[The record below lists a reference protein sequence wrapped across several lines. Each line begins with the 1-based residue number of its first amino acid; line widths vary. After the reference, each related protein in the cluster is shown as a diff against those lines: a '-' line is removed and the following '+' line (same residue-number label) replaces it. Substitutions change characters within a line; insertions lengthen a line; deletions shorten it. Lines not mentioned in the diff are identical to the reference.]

1 MAEKRISVRLAAVG
15 GRQVR
20 AELEGIGEAGT
31 KGFGRL
37 SSEMERA
44 NTRLAGFATKAGIA
58 LAAMTAA
65 AAAAGVAMIRSGLD
79 TIGAQADMA
88 ASLKTSVESLQVLTL
103 AGELAGVSLGEI
115 EQATKKL
122 TTRLSEAASGSGSAV
137 GALERLRLSARDLQA
152 LPLDERIATI
162 QGALARLVP
171 EAERAAV
178 ASDLFGDK
186 AALAFLRIDPATL
199 REAAKDVRDFG
210 VAVSG
215 TDAVQIE
222 KTGDAIAK
230 LSLIWLGL
238 TNRLTA
244 AVAPALETIANAL
257 GDAARGTG
265 VLGQAITAV
274 FDNLGRL
281 TAYAA
286 TFAAVMAGRWVAGL
300 AAAALSIKG
309 LATGLVVLRGA
320 LIRTGIGALIVGAG
334 ELVYQFTQ
342 LVGKV
347 GGLGAAFGLLR
358 DVAAEAWDRL
368 ALAATAAWSRVEA
381 GWAGAQAGIY
391 GGLQSALTAV
401 VGWGNSAVGTFQGAF
416 DGVKAI
422 WGALPQAIGDFA
434 YQAANGL
441 IGGVESM
448 LNAVI
453 TRINSFIE
461 GLNAALA
468 LLPEWATGEGGLE
481 IGTLEA
487 VDLSGI
493 ANPFEGAASAAGT
506 AAADAFRAAMGTTYI
521 EAPDLFGGMAEAAR
535 GRAAGYAEAAGML
548 SAAASRPMT
557 AWEALKTAITGAG
570 REGADALA
578 GTAEAAGAVSDGF
591 DAAGQAAG
599 GAGGAAKKAAE
610 EAAKGW
616 AQVTKSL
623 AEYAK
628 GAMDWGK
635 GLGETLTSTFS
646 SAESAFRQFVTTGKF
661 DFKSLVSSILA
672 DLATLAF
679 KNAVLGPLAS
689 ALSGVFGG
697 GVFGGGAAAAA
708 NPMVNASIWHRGG
721 LVAAGAPMRAVPVTA
736 FADAPR
742 LHSGGWAGLKPDEV
756 PAILQRGERVL
767 NRREAVGY
775 GRGASVG
782 TGVTV
787 NIDARG
793 AQMGVAEQIDARLR
807 AAIPEIA
814 RIAKESVADGRR
826 RGQVI

>member
-44 NTRLAGFATKAGIA
+44 NARLAGFATKAGIA

-137 GALERLRLSARDLQA
+137 GALERLKLSARDLQA

-162 QGALARLVP
+162 QDALARLVP

-210 VAVSG
+210 VAVSA

-222 KTGDAIAK
+222 RTGDAIAK

-257 GDAARGTG
+257 GDAARGSG
-265 VLGQAITAV
+265 MLGQAITAV

-281 TAYAA
+281 TTYAA
-286 TFAAVMAGRWVAGL
+286 TFATVMVGRWVVGL
-300 AAAALSIKG
+300 AAGALSVKG
-309 LATGLVVLRGA
+309 LATALVFLRGA

-334 ELVYQFTQ
+334 ELVYQFNQ

-347 GGLGAAFGLLR
+347 GGVGAAFGLLR

-368 ALAATAAWSRVEA
+368 ALVATAAWSRVEA
-381 GWAGAQAGIY
+381 GWANAQAGIY
-391 GGLQSALTAV
+391 DGLQSALSAV
-401 VGWGNSAVGTFQGAF
+401 VGWGNNAVGTFQGAF

-448 LNAVI
+448 LNAVV
-453 TRINSFIE
+453 TRINAFIE

-468 LLPEWATGEGGLE
+468 LLPHWATGEGGLK

-487 VDLSGI
+487 VDLGGI
-493 ANPFEGAASAAGT
+493 ANLFEGAASAAGT
-506 AAADAFRAAMGTTYI
+506 AAADAFRAAMGKTYI

-535 GRAAGYAEAAGML
+535 ARAAGYDVAGGML
-548 SAAASRPMT
+548 SEAASRPMT
-557 AWEALKTAITGAG
+557 AWEALKAAITGAG
-570 REGADALA
+570 TEGEGVLNGAAA
-578 GTAEAAGAVSDGF
+578 AAGALSDGF
-591 DAAGQAAG
+591 EDAGRSAG
-599 GAGGAAKKAAE
+599 GAGGAAKAAAE
-610 EAAKGW
+610 EAATGW

-623 AEYAK
+623 ADYAK

-635 GLGETLTSTFS
+635 GLGETLTSAFS

-697 GVFGGGAAAAA
+697 GIFGGGAAVAA
-708 NPMVNASIWHRGG
+708 NPMVNASIWHKGG
-721 LVAAGAPMRAVPVTA
+721 MVSAGAPMRTVPVTA

-742 LHSGGWAGLKPDEV
+742 MHSGGWAGLRPDEV

-767 NRREAVGY
+767 NRREAAGY
-775 GRGASVG
+775 GRGASAG

-793 AQMGVAEQIDARLR
+793 AQMGVAEQIDAHLR

>member
-1 MAEKRISVRLAAVG
+1 
-15 GRQVR
+15 
-20 AELEGIGEAGT
+20 
-31 KGFGRL
+31 
-37 SSEMERA
+37 MERA
-44 NTRLAGFATKAGIA
+44 NARLAGFATKAGIA

-137 GALERLRLSARDLQA
+137 GALKRLHLSARDLQA

-162 QGALARLVP
+162 QDALARLVP

-210 VAVSG
+210 VAVSA

-222 KTGDAIAK
+222 RTGDAIAK

-257 GDAARGTG
+257 GDAARGSG
-265 VLGQAITAV
+265 VLGEAITAV

-281 TAYAA
+281 TTYAA
-286 TFAAVMAGRWVAGL
+286 IFATVMAGRWVAGL
-300 AAAALSIKG
+300 AAAALSVKG
-309 LATGLVVLRGA
+309 LATALVFLRGA
-320 LIRTGIGALIVGAG
+320 FIRTGIGALIVGAG

-347 GGLGAAFGLLR
+347 GGVGAAFGLLR

-381 GWAGAQAGIY
+381 GWANAQAGIY
-391 GGLQSALTAV
+391 DGLQSALTAV

-416 DGVKAI
+416 DAVKAI

-448 LNAVI
+448 LNAVV
-453 TRINSFIE
+453 TRINGFIE

-468 LLPEWATGEGGLE
+468 LLPDWATGEGGLK

-487 VDLSGI
+487 VDLGGI

-521 EAPDLFGGMAEAAR
+521 DAPDLLGGMADAAR
-535 GRAAGYAEAAGML
+535 SRAAGFGEAAGML
-548 SAAASRPMT
+548 SEAASRPMT
-557 AWEALKTAITGAG
+557 AWEALRAAMTGAG
-570 REGADALA
+570 AEGEDALNGA
-578 GTAEAAGAVSDGF
+578 AAAAGALSDGF
-591 DAAGQAAG
+591 EDAGRSAG
-599 GAGGAAKKAAE
+599 GAGGAAKAAAE
-610 EAAKGW
+610 EAATGW

-623 AEYAK
+623 ADYAK

-635 GLGETLTSTFS
+635 GLGETLTSAFS

-679 KNAVLGPLAS
+679 RNAVLGPLAS

-697 GVFGGGAAAAA
+697 GSLTAAVSHAGGIVGLSGHRRDVPALAFAAA
-708 NPMVNASIWHRGG
+708 
-721 LVAAGAPMRAVPVTA
+721 
-736 FADAPR
+736 PR
-742 LHSGGWAGLKPDEV
+742 MHSGGWAGLRPDEV
-756 PAILQRGERVL
+756 PTILQRGERVL
-767 NRREAVGY
+767 NRREAADY
-775 GRGASVG
+775 GRGSQAGAAVSIH
-782 TGVTV
+782 
-787 NIDARG
+787 IDARG

>member
-137 GALERLRLSARDLQA
+137 GALERLHLSARDLQA
-152 LPLDERIATI
+152 LPLDERIVTI
-162 QGALARLVP
+162 QDALARLVP

-210 VAVSG
+210 VAVSAS
-215 TDAVQIE
+215 DAVQIE
-222 KTGDAIAK
+222 RTGDAIAK

-265 VLGQAITAV
+265 VLGQAITAI

-281 TAYAA
+281 TTYAA
-286 TFAAVMAGRWVAGL
+286 TFATVMAGRWVAGL
-300 AAAALSIKG
+300 AAAALSVKG
-309 LATGLVVLRGA
+309 LATGLVLLRGA

-347 GGLGAAFGLLR
+347 GGVGAAFGLLR
-358 DVAAEAWDRL
+358 DVAAEAWDRI

-381 GWAGAQAGIY
+381 GWANAQAGIY
-391 GGLQSALTAV
+391 DGLQSALTAV

-448 LNAVI
+448 LNAVVR
-453 TRINSFIE
+453 RINGFIE

-468 LLPEWATGEGGLE
+468 LLPDWATGEAGLK

-487 VDLSGI
+487 VDLGGI

-521 EAPDLFGGMAEAAR
+521 ETPDLFGGMAEAAR
-535 GRAAGYAEAAGML
+535 GRAAGYGEAAGML
-548 SAAASRPMT
+548 SEAAARPMA
-557 AWEALKTAITGAG
+557 AWETLKAAITGAG
-570 REGADALA
+570 TEGENALNGA
-578 GTAEAAGAVSDGF
+578 AAAAGALSDGF
-591 DAAGQAAG
+591 DDAGRSAG
-599 GAGGAAKKAAE
+599 GAGGAAKAAAE
-610 EAAKGW
+610 EAATGW

-623 AEYAK
+623 ADYAK
-628 GAMDWGK
+628 GAMDWGVRRRK
-635 GLGETLTSTFS
+635 IWNRGPDFG
-646 SAESAFRQFVTTGKF
+646 AESSG
-661 DFKSLVSSILA
+661 SSVS
-672 DLATLAF
+672 
-679 KNAVLGPLAS
+679 GY
-689 ALSGVFGG
+689 
-697 GVFGGGAAAAA
+697 AA
-708 NPMVNASIWHRGG
+708 
-721 LVAAGAPMRAVPVTA
+721 
-736 FADAPR
+736 
-742 LHSGGWAGLKPDEV
+742 
-756 PAILQRGERVL
+756 
-767 NRREAVGY
+767 
-775 GRGASVG
+775 
-782 TGVTV
+782 
-787 NIDARG
+787 
-793 AQMGVAEQIDARLR
+793 
-807 AAIPEIA
+807 
-814 RIAKESVADGRR
+814 
-826 RGQVI
+826 

>member
-20 AELEGIGEAGT
+20 VELEGIGEAGT

-44 NTRLAGFATKAGIA
+44 NTRLAGFASKAGIA
-58 LAAMTAA
+58 LAAMTTA

-137 GALERLRLSARDLQA
+137 GALERLHLSAQDLQA

-162 QGALARLVP
+162 QDALARLVP

-210 VAVSG
+210 VAVSA

-222 KTGDAIAK
+222 RTGDAIAK

-265 VLGQAITAV
+265 VLGQAIMAV

-281 TAYAA
+281 TTYAA
-286 TFAAVMAGRWVAGL
+286 TFATVMAGRWVAGL
-300 AAAALSIKG
+300 AAAALSVKG

-342 LVGKV
+342 LVAKV
-347 GGLGAAFGLLR
+347 GGVGATFGLLR
-358 DVAAEAWDRL
+358 DVAAEAWDSL

-381 GWAGAQAGIY
+381 GRANAQASIY
-391 GGLQSALTAV
+391 DGLQSALSAI
-401 VGWGNSAVGTFQGAF
+401 VGWGNSAVGTFQGTF
-416 DGVKAI
+416 DGMKAI

-434 YQAANGL
+434 YRAANGL

-448 LNAVI
+448 LNAVV
-453 TRINSFIE
+453 TRINGFIE

-468 LLPEWATGEGGLE
+468 LLPDWATGEGGLK

-487 VDLSGI
+487 VDLGGI
-493 ANPFEGAASAAGT
+493 ANPFEGAATAAGT
-506 AAADAFRAAMGTTYI
+506 AAADAFRAAMSTTYI

-535 GRAAGYAEAAGML
+535 GRAAGYGEAAGML
-548 SAAASRPMT
+548 SEAAARPMT
-557 AWEALKTAITGAG
+557 AWEALKAAITGAG
-570 REGADALA
+570 TEGENALNGA
-578 GTAEAAGAVSDGF
+578 AAAAGALSDGF
-591 DAAGQAAG
+591 EDAGQAAG
-599 GAGGAAKKAAE
+599 GAGDAAKKAAE
-610 EAAKGW
+610 EAATGW

-623 AEYAK
+623 ADYAK

-635 GLGETLTSTFS
+635 GLGETLTSAFS
-646 SAESAFRQFVTTGKF
+646 SAETAFRQFVTTGKF

-697 GVFGGGAAAAA
+697 GIFGGGAAAAA
-708 NPMVNASIWHRGG
+708 NPMVNASIWHTGG
-721 LVAAGAPMRAVPVTA
+721 MVGAGAPMRAVPITA

-742 LHSGGWAGLKPDEV
+742 LHSGGWAGLRPDEV

-767 NRREAVGY
+767 NRREAAGY
-775 GRGASVG
+775 GRGSSAG

>member
-44 NTRLAGFATKAGIA
+44 NTRLAGFASKAGIA
-58 LAAMTAA
+58 LAAMTTA

-103 AGELAGVSLGEI
+103 AGGLAGVSLGEI

-137 GALERLRLSARDLQA
+137 GALERLNLSARDLQA
-152 LPLDERIATI
+152 LPLDERIVTI
-162 QGALARLVP
+162 QDALARLVP

-178 ASDLFGDK
+178 ASDLFSDK

-210 VAVSG
+210 VAVSA

-222 KTGDAIAK
+222 RTGDAIAK

-265 VLGQAITAV
+265 VLGQAITAI

-281 TAYAA
+281 TTYAA
-286 TFAAVMAGRWVAGL
+286 TFATVMAGRWVAGL
-300 AAAALSIKG
+300 AAAALSVKG
-309 LATGLVVLRGA
+309 LATGLVLLRGA

-334 ELVYQFTQ
+334 ELIYQFTQ
-342 LVGKV
+342 LVAKV
-347 GGLGAAFGLLR
+347 GGVGATFGLLR

-381 GWAGAQAGIY
+381 GWANAQAGIY
-391 GGLQSALTAV
+391 DGLQSALTAV

-448 LNAVI
+448 LNAVVR
-453 TRINSFIE
+453 RINGFIE

-468 LLPEWATGEGGLE
+468 LLPDWATGEAGLK

-487 VDLSGI
+487 VDLGGI

-521 EAPDLFGGMAEAAR
+521 ETPDLFGGMAEAAR
-535 GRAAGYAEAAGML
+535 GRAAGYGEAAAML
-548 SAAASRPMT
+548 SEAAARPMA
-557 AWEALKTAITGAG
+557 AWETLKAAITGAG
-570 REGADALA
+570 TEGENALNGA
-578 GTAEAAGAVSDGF
+578 AAAAGALSDGF
-591 DAAGQAAG
+591 EDAGQAAG
-599 GAGGAAKKAAE
+599 GAGDAAKKAAE
-610 EAAKGW
+610 EAATGW

-623 AEYAK
+623 ADYAK

-635 GLGETLTSTFS
+635 GLGETLTSAFS

-697 GVFGGGAAAAA
+697 GIFGGGAAAAA
-708 NPMVNASIWHRGG
+708 NPMVNASIWHTGG
-721 LVAAGAPMRAVPVTA
+721 MVGAGAPMRAVPITA

-742 LHSGGWAGLKPDEV
+742 LHSGGWAGLRPDEV

-767 NRREAVGY
+767 NRREAAGY
-775 GRGASVG
+775 GRGASAG

>member
-122 TTRLSEAASGSGSAV
+122 TTRLSEAALGSGSAV
-137 GALERLRLSARDLQA
+137 GALERLNLSARDLQA

-162 QGALARLVP
+162 QDALARLVP

-210 VAVSG
+210 VAVSA

-222 KTGDAIAK
+222 RTGDAIAK

-244 AVAPALETIANAL
+244 AVAPALETIANTL
-257 GDAARGTG
+257 GDAARGSG
-265 VLGQAITAV
+265 VLGQAVTAI

-281 TAYAA
+281 TTYVE
-286 TFAAVMAGRWVAGL
+286 TFATVMAGRWVAGL
-300 AAAALSIKG
+300 AAAALSVKG
-309 LATGLVVLRGA
+309 LATGLVMLRGA

-334 ELVYQFTQ
+334 ELLYQFTQ

-347 GGLGAAFGLLR
+347 GGVGAAFCLLR

-368 ALAATAAWSRVEA
+368 AQTATAAWSRVEA
-381 GWAGAQAGIY
+381 GWANAQAGIY
-391 GGLQSALTAV
+391 DGLQSALSAF

-448 LNAVI
+448 LNAVV
-453 TRINSFIE
+453 TRINGFIE

-468 LLPEWATGEGGLE
+468 LLPDWATGEAGLK
-481 IGTLEA
+481 IGNLEA
-487 VDLSGI
+487 VDLGGI

-506 AAADAFRAAMGTTYI
+506 AAADAFRAAMGKTYI
-521 EAPDLFGGMAEAAR
+521 EAPDLFGSMAEAAR

-548 SAAASRPMT
+548 SEAASRPMT
-557 AWEALKTAITGAG
+557 AWETLKAAITGAG
-570 REGADALA
+570 TEGEDAL
-578 GTAEAAGAVSDGF
+578 TAAAQAAGAVSDGF
-591 DAAGQAAG
+591 DAAG
-599 GAGGAAKKAAE
+599 GAGNAAKKAAG
-610 EAAKGW
+610 EAATGW
-616 AQVTKSL
+616 AQVTKAL
-623 AEYAK
+623 ADYAK

-635 GLGETLTSTFS
+635 GLGETLTSAFS
-646 SAESAFRQFVTTGKF
+646 SAETAFRQFVTTGKF

-689 ALSGVFGG
+689 ALSGAFGG
-697 GVFGGGAAAAA
+697 GLFGDGGFGRA
-708 NPMVNASIWHRGG
+708 NPMVNASIWHTGG
-721 LVAAGAPMRAVPVTA
+721 VVGLSAPMRSVPAAV
-736 FADAPR
+736 FASAPR
-742 LHSGGWAGLKPDEV
+742 MHEGGWAGLRPDEV

-767 NRREAVGY
+767 SRAEL
-775 GRGASVG
+775 GRGAGGLPPVA
-782 TGVTV
+782 VHLNV
-787 NIDARG
+787 DARG
-793 AQMGVAEQIDARLR
+793 AQIGVAEQLATVLR
-807 AAIPEIA
+807 STQPEFE
-814 RIAKESVADGRR
+814 RIAIAAVGNAMR
-826 RGQVI
+826 RGRLA